1 MSRNMTD
8 NKLTFV
14 KIIAAVALLMLILSV
29 VLYQE
34 QVTLYLQKLQQGQTH
49 PAGLIA
55 AYVILPIIGF
65 PIMPLLILL
74 GVRFDSLYGSIIMT
88 MIMPLHLAVSYWLV
102 HTHIQTWIRRQAE
115 SRAINVPEIPEKHR
129 LRFAFLFMALP
140 GLSYSLK
147 NYLLPMSGLSFF
159 PFLVCGWLPQALLNV
174 PFVIMGAAATQY
186 NLIMIGIP
194 ALVYAALMLCGKW
207 IKKRYRQTIDTIHN
221 RKTTGEF

>member
-1 MSRNMTD
+1 MNRNMTAS
-8 NKLTFV
+8 KLTFV
-14 KIIAAVALLMLILSV
+14 KIIAAVVLLMLILSV
-29 VLYQE
+29 GLYHE
-34 QVTLYLQKLQQGQTH
+34 QVTLYWQKLQQGQTH

-74 GVRFDSLYGSIIMT
+74 GVRFNALYGIIIMT
-88 MIMPLHLAVSYWLV
+88 LTMPFHLAVSYWLV

-115 SRAINVPEIPEKHR
+115 SRAIRIPKIPEKHR
-129 LRFAFLFMALP
+129 FRFAFLFMALP

-159 PFLVCGWLPQALLNV
+159 PFLVCGWLPQALLSV

-186 NLIMIGIP
+186 SLIMIGIL

-207 IKKRYRQTIDTIHN
+207 IKKKYRQTIDTIHN